1 MLGKAAPIMV
11 FHVADEEGVTA
22 IGSQFGVL
30 GFNYCR
36 SADEEGVIIVT
47 VRTVGWGKLL
57 FGAFLRRSS
66 GCE

>member
-1 MLGKAAPIMV
+1 M
-11 FHVADEEGVTA
+11 TA